1 MLYKAVLG
9 LVDNKNPPN
18 FNEPDYNTNL
28 QQQNPISFNALPHST
43 DSAYNNRRYH
53 FRRKDQFRRA

>member
-18 FNEPDYNTNL
+18 FDEPDYNANL
-28 QQQNPISFNALPHST
+28 PQQTPISFKGLPPLCGQ
-43 DSAYNNRRYH
+43 R
-53 FRRKDQFRRA
+53 